1 MNIFE
6 QLKRPFPEDKIHWR
20 VGNTNAKKLGCKP
33 WEATEGSALAYVD
46 ARDVM
51 QRLDEVMGPA
61 GWQCRYPLSDSG
73 LLICEV
79 GLNVAQIITAKA
91 TPIGEL
97 TDTLLKVE
105 DNWIWKANGAGDTQ
119 VEAEKGKCSDA
130 FKRAAVLW
138 GIGRYLYYLP
148 FSWVDLQ
155 NGRLKYN
162 PPLPKWAT
170 QNGWDMLTQAKAAR
184 EAGHPKMVADREP
197 QEPATKEQIAALKE
211 WQEKFEQDL
220 PTSIREVNQIKSY
233 LAEDLTQPNAA
244 EILHKL
250 NLNNGE

>member
-1 MNIFE
+1 MPMNIFE
-6 QLKRPFPEDKIHWR
+6 LLKRPFPEDKIHWR

-61 GWQCRYPLSDSG
+61 NWQCRYPLADSG

-79 GLNVAQIITAKA
+79 GLWAAQDIA
-91 TPIGEL
+91 EL
-97 TDTLLKVE
+97 GMLGGKKE
-105 DNWIWKANGAGDTQ
+105 WIWKANGAGDTQ

-170 QNGWDMLTQAKAAR
+170 PEGWDMLTQAKAAR
-184 EAGHPKMVADREP
+184 EAGHPKVVEEREP
-197 QEPATKEQIAALKE
+197 QEPATAEQYAELQEWLDKFKEDPA
-211 WQEKFEQDL
+211 
-220 PTSIREVNQIKSY
+220 SIRQAKQVESY
-233 LAEDLTQPNAA
+233 LEQDLTQPNAA